1 MPDDDHKT
9 KKPTALLA
17 DKALEMVMRDVLGGM
32 SELANIAGFQ
42 PVPCEFE
49 ILQPR
54 PTAARLPSGATAHI
68 IPYPGTSRYEAADV
82 VEFLTRRE
90 LATATGRR

>member
-1 MPDDDHKT
+1 MSYNDQKL
-9 KKPTALLA
+9 KKPTGRLA
-17 DKALEMVMRDVLGGM
+17 DKALGMIMRDVLGGM
-32 SELANIAGFQ
+32 SELANIAGYD

-54 PTAARLPSGATAHI
+54 QTATRAPLNGTAHI
-68 IPYPGTSRYEAADV
+68 IPYPGKSRYDAADV

-90 LATATGRR
+90 LSTATGR